1 MSSASDTRNVR
12 KEIELLVNTL
22 GMSEKEAYDTL
33 GLLPPDEEPL
43 LQETCETNTTSSPA
57 DILMDMFPNIAL
69 STIEDALEETDQSV
83 DQASDLLLN
92 YELLNEASAQESGHL
107 GTQESVKKR
116 NWAKQVRK
124 MRKASKKDRKLLD
137 HEETDI
143 KVISSSLNISDEDAR
158 ELYWTHGNDMTTA
171 IMARMP
177 SVPLTTRLAAE
188 QKVKDHIM
196 KKQMLQPVA
205 SPISQRSA
213 TPLGVTE
220 YTSLPYNELRR
231 KIDAVSS
238 RISALQ
244 ESQRAHKN
252 NHLTT
257 SRVSD
262 VSLEMRDLK
271 EELRLLNLSM
281 TAQDKLGRHINRII
295 DLHGYT
301 LDEAKAVTE
310 EAIRVFMKSNEQELE
325 LVSGAGRH
333 SRKGKAV
340 IKEWLR
346 TYLRSQNLKVTET
359 EGSFVVRHRMRM

>member
-1 MSSASDTRNVR
+1 MSSTPDTRNV
-12 KEIELLVNTL
+12 KQEIQLLVDSL
-22 GMSEKEAYDTL
+22 GMNEQEAYDAL
-33 GLLPPDEEPL
+33 GLLPPDKEPL
-43 LQETCETNTTSSPA
+43 LQETCETEKTSSPA
-57 DILMDMFPNIAL
+57 EVLMDMFPNVAL
-69 STIEDALEETDQSV
+69 STIEDALHETDQSV
-83 DQASDLLLN
+83 DLASELLLN
-92 YELLNEASAQESGHL
+92 YELLNEANSQESTHAETG
-107 GTQESVKKR
+107 ESFKKR

-143 KVISSSLNISDEDAR
+143 KVIASSLNISDEEAR

-171 IMARMP
+171 IMVKMP

-196 KKQMLQPVA
+196 QKQMLQPTP
-205 SPISQRSA
+205 SPQRLSA
-213 TPLGVTE
+213 APLGVTD
-220 YTSLPYNELRR
+220 YTSLPYNELRK
-231 KIDAVSS
+231 KIDSISS

-244 ESQRAHKN
+244 ESQRNHKN

-262 VSLEMRDLK
+262 ASSEIKHLK
-271 EELRLLNLSM
+271 EELRLLTLSL
-281 TAQDKLGRHINRII
+281 TAQDKLGRRMNRVI

-310 EAIRVFMKSNEQELE
+310 EAIRVFLKSSEQELE

-346 TYLRSQNLKVTET
+346 SYLRSQNLKVTET
-359 EGSFVVRHRMRM
+359 EGSFVVRHRMVI